1 MPHRSTPKHFLTL
14 GTGANIDNRSLVQTE
29 STLMSA
35 LPQYF
40 SSTKAL
46 RLISELSSTDHSTIY
61 LVESEW
67 SGDKQY
73 LEVFSPNTVSDP
85 EAATQELQGLSHAGI
100 AKYASSGQSPDG
112 EFYVLRQ
119 AAGGQTL
126 ADSVG
131 SSNPWQESLS
141 DDATNSILDNLAD
154 TTAYL
159 EKHDA
164 QANLEA
170 KQIALDGSTPKV
182 ISVLPKALK
191 GDPSKSAA
199 AFSALAGT
207 LAPSFAAAAALDKAR
222 TGSAAPQPEPPK
234 QPSPQHERPQ
244 NPFSAPAQ
252 QSSQPERPST
262 DAFPAQPQ
270 EQRPSQQFPPPNN
283 NFQGGNFQGN
293 NFQQNYQ
300 APAQPYSQQTDAPNK
315 SNKGM
320 LILSACLLV
329 AALLIGGGALW
340 YANSNPSWNDKESQ
354 LAATYPDMIGNR
366 AGQDGTLDTTCESR
380 APGAGQQAVVTCTGE
395 EISYSATYFDSVD
408 EKDAAMP
415 NEDPVAL
422 SSDSCTIERYDIT
435 DADETTYAISVR
447 GTPTAFLVWGPYA
460 ELHHL
465 SLPYC
470 G

>member
-1 MPHRSTPKHFLTL
+1 
-14 GTGANIDNRSLVQTE
+14 
-29 STLMSA
+29 MSA

-126 ADSVG
+126 ADNVS
-131 SSNPWQESLS
+131 SSNPWQESRS

-170 KQIALDGSTPKV
+170 KQVALEGNTPKV
-182 ISVLPKALK
+182 ISVLPKALQ

-222 TGSAAPQPEPPK
+222 TGSAAPQPESPK
-234 QPSPQHERPQ
+234 QPERPQ
-244 NPFSAPAQ
+244 NPFATPH
-252 QSSQPERPST
+252 SSPDRPST
-262 DAFPAQPQ
+262 DAFPAQPPQ
-270 EQRPSQQFPPPNN
+270 EQRPSQQFPPPN
-283 NFQGGNFQGN
+283 GNVQDSNVQGN
-293 NFQQNYQ
+293 NFQPNYA
-300 APAQPYSQQTDAPNK
+300 APAQPYSQQAETPNK

-340 YANSNPSWNDKESQ
+340 YATSNPSWNDEESQ
-354 LAATYPDMIGNR
+354 LAATYPDMISSR
-366 AGQDGTLDTTCESR
+366 AGQEGALDTTCDSR
-380 APGAGQQAVVTCTGE
+380 APGAGQQAVISCTGE
-395 EISYSATYFDSVD
+395 EVSYSATYFDSVD

-422 SSDSCTIERYDIT
+422 SSDSCTIERYDIA

>member
-1 MPHRSTPKHFLTL
+1 
-14 GTGANIDNRSLVQTE
+14 
-29 STLMSA
+29 MSA

-141 DDATNSILDNLAD
+141 DDATNSILNDLAD

-159 EKHDA
+159 EKHYA

-170 KQIALDGSTPKV
+170 KQVALEGNTPKV
-182 ISVLPKALK
+182 ISVLPKALQ

-252 QSSQPERPST
+252 QSSQPDTRLPMLSQHNPKSSAPRSSSRRPTTTSKVATSRAIIFSRITRPRPSLI
-262 DAFPAQPQ
+262 PS
-270 EQRPSQQFPPPNN
+270 RPMRRTR
-283 NFQGGNFQGN
+283 
-293 NFQQNYQ
+293 
-300 APAQPYSQQTDAPNK
+300 ATR
-315 SNKGM
+315 
-320 LILSACLLV
+320 AC
-329 AALLIGGGALW
+329 
-340 YANSNPSWNDKESQ
+340 
-354 LAATYPDMIGNR
+354 
-366 AGQDGTLDTTCESR
+366 
-380 APGAGQQAVVTCTGE
+380 
-395 EISYSATYFDSVD
+395 
-408 EKDAAMP
+408 
-415 NEDPVAL
+415 
-422 SSDSCTIERYDIT
+422 SS
-435 DADETTYAISVR
+435 
-447 GTPTAFLVWGPYA
+447 
-460 ELHHL
+460 
-465 SLPYC
+465 
-470 G
+470 

>member
-1 MPHRSTPKHFLTL
+1 
-14 GTGANIDNRSLVQTE
+14 
-29 STLMSA
+29 MSA

-141 DDATNSILDNLAD
+141 DDATNSILGDLAD

-170 KQIALDGSTPKV
+170 KQVALEGNTPKV
-182 ISVLPKALK
+182 ISVLPKALQ
-191 GDPSKSAA
+191 GDPSKSAT
-199 AFSALAGT
+199 AFAALAST

-234 QPSPQHERPQ
+234 QPERPQ
-244 NPFSAPAQ
+244 NPFATPH
-252 QSSQPERPST
+252 SSPDRPST
-262 DAFPAQPQ
+262 DAFPAQPPQ
-270 EQRPSQQFPPPNN
+270 EQRPSQQFPPPN
-283 NFQGGNFQGN
+283 GNVQDSNVQGN
-293 NFQQNYQ
+293 NFQPNYA
-300 APAQPYSQQTDAPNK
+300 APAQPYSQQAETPNRG
-315 SNKGM
+315 NKGM

-340 YANSNPSWNDKESQ
+340 YATSNPSWNDKESQ
-354 LAATYPDMIGNR
+354 LAATYPDMISSR
-366 AGQDGTLDTTCESR
+366 AGQEGALDTTCDSR
-380 APGAGQQAVVTCTGE
+380 APGAGQQAVISCTGE
-395 EISYSATYFDSVD
+395 EVSYSATYFDSVD

-422 SSDSCTIERYDIT
+422 SSDSCTIERYDVT
-435 DADETTYAISVR
+435 GTDETTYAISVR